1 MKLKIGMKLY
11 AGFGTALVIM
21 AVLSTVAYNNI
32 SNLTS
37 TASQVEHTHEVLGEL
52 EAVLGWLKDAET
64 GQRGYVITRED
75 RYLEPYNAALDGIG
89 DSIAHVRELTIDNPV
104 QTQRID
110 DLKPF
115 VDDKFEEL
123 LETINL
129 RRNETFEAARDV
141 VLTDAGK
148 SIMDNIR
155 LLLDA
160 MSSAEEVLL
169 VERSAAA
176 ESAASTAK
184 TILIAGTVLAVAVLA
199 AIAYFLTRG
208 ITGGVNQIGAA
219 LKRISVGDLNSEVS
233 VNSTDEIGEMAV
245 SYGEMKLYLEGMSG
259 ATQRVGDG
267 DLIVNIQPKG
277 ENDVLGNTLSSMVT
291 NLRGIVGEFGG
302 AASKINAAS
311 DELAAASEQAGAGT
325 NGISSNAQ
333 QVASGSQQQA
343 ESIDETST
351 AVQQLSSAIESIAE
365 GSQQQAVSIGRASE
379 IVEQV
384 TSTASDVA
392 TNAQDA
398 TSSAQEAIEVADQGL
413 ETVTKTVEGMNKIT
427 ESVDLV
433 SQQIASLGEQS
444 AEIGNIVGV
453 IDDIAAQTNLLALN
467 AAIEAARAGE
477 QGRGFAV
484 VADEVRS
491 LAERVTIAT
500 KEIGE
505 LISGV
510 QSGVEDSVK
519 ATEQAA
525 TEISVGS
532 ELAGES
538 GSALQSIQEAVGKVT
553 EQIETI
559 SAASEELAASADEMT
574 NVVQTVSEVTEGNTA
589 AAEQMTAS
597 STEVGKSVQDV
608 ASVSQQT
615 LAAAQEMSASSEEV
629 GAQVEQVVD
638 SSKSLADLATD
649 LREVVGKFTLD
660 TSTDKNPG
668 SVGA

>member
-75 RYLEPYNAALDGIG
+75 RYLEPYNAALDG
-89 DSIAHVRELTIDNPV
+89 IAHVRELTIDNPV

-277 ENDVLGNTLSSMVT
+277 ENDVLGNALSSMVT

>member
-75 RYLEPYNAALDGIG
+75 RYLEPYNAALDG
-89 DSIAHVRELTIDNPV
+89 IAHVRELTIDNPV

-615 LAAAQEMSASSEEV
+615 LAAAQEMSVSSEEV

>member
-1 MKLKIGMKLY
+1 VKLKIGMKLY

-75 RYLEPYNAALDGIG
+75 RYLEPYNAALDG
-89 DSIAHVRELTIDNPV
+89 IAHVRELTIDNPV

-615 LAAAQEMSASSEEV
+615 LAAAQEMSVSSEEV

>member
-1 MKLKIGMKLY
+1 VKLKIGMKLY

-21 AVLSTVAYNNI
+21 AVLSAVAYNNI

-75 RYLEPYNAALDGIG
+75 RYLEPYNAALDG
-89 DSIAHVRELTIDNPV
+89 IAHVRELTIDNPV

-325 NGISSNAQ
+325 NGISSSAQ

>member
-1 MKLKIGMKLY
+1 VKLKIGMKLY

-52 EAVLGWLKDAET
+52 EAVLNWLKDAET

-75 RYLEPYNAALDGIG
+75 RYLEPYNAALDG
-89 DSIAHVRELTIDNPV
+89 IAHVRELTIDNPV

-176 ESAASTAK
+176 ESAAK

>member
-1 MKLKIGMKLY
+1 VKLKIGMKLY

-21 AVLSTVAYNNI
+21 AVLSAVAYNNI

-52 EAVLGWLKDAET
+52 EAVLNWLKDAET

-75 RYLEPYNAALDGIG
+75 RYLEPYNAALDG
-89 DSIAHVRELTIDNPV
+89 IAHVRELTIDNPV

-325 NGISSNAQ
+325 NGISSSAQ

>member
-75 RYLEPYNAALDGIG
+75 RYLEPYNAALDG
-89 DSIAHVRELTIDNPV
+89 IAHVRELTIDNPV

-413 ETVTKTVEGMNKIT
+413 ETVTKTVEGINKIT

>member
-21 AVLSTVAYNNI
+21 AVLSAVAYNNI

-75 RYLEPYNAALDGIG
+75 RYLEPYNAALDG
-89 DSIAHVRELTIDNPV
+89 IAHVRELTIDNPV

>member
-52 EAVLGWLKDAET
+52 EAVLNWLKDAET

-75 RYLEPYNAALDGIG
+75 RYLEPYNAALDG
-89 DSIAHVRELTIDNPV
+89 IAHVRELTIDNPV

-597 STEVGKSVQDV
+597 STEVGKSVQDA

>member
-75 RYLEPYNAALDGIG
+75 RYLEPYNAALDG
-89 DSIAHVRELTIDNPV
+89 IAHVRELTIDNPV

>member
-21 AVLSTVAYNNI
+21 AVLSAVAYNNI

-75 RYLEPYNAALDGIG
+75 RYLEPYNAALDG
-89 DSIAHVRELTIDNPV
+89 IAHVRELTIDNPV

-325 NGISSNAQ
+325 NGISSSAQ